1 MKNKVLLGGLAV
13 GLSVLL
19 AACGSKASGNANSS
33 SSSTSGSTTKI
44 SLMQNSE
51 LLSLDNSNFADL
63 TMWNVLEN
71 SMEGLYRQ
79 DSNNKVSAGI
89 AESVVKPTNNGKT
102 YTFHLRH
109 NAKWSNGDAVTANDF
124 VKSWQRSV
132 SAKSKSGYNY
142 IFSGIKNADK
152 ISDGKLSPTK
162 LGAKAVDAHTL
173 QVNLEHPMPYF
184 SKMMILPAFFPQ
196 DSKVV
201 QKYGSK
207 YGTSSDKT
215 VFDGPFKVT
224 GWTGTNDSWKL
235 LRNGHYYDQK
245 AIHLKE
251 IDMQVVKDANT
262 AHNLFSKGQLDDA
275 TITGV
280 TAQGLQKDK
289 NLRHV
294 QKAGT
299 YYLRL
304 NTKSGKT
311 LNNVKLRQ
319 AVSFA
324 IDRNHLTKDV
334 LADGSTPA
342 YTYVAQGLATDP
354 TTGKDFATEMKPS
367 ETYNVT
373 KAKQLWKEGLKEAKV
388 KGNVTL
394 ELVGAD
400 DTMYKN
406 VAQYLQGTLQQ
417 KLSNVKVSTQNLPTK
432 SWSGKEAAGT
442 FDFDQTFWLA
452 DFGDPENFL
461 SILTKNNPQNY
472 GHYADS
478 QFNAAM
484 TDATTANA
492 ANESSYWKDMR
503 TAQKRLNETMPV
515 VPLYSMVESHLVNPK
530 LKGIEYHPVGENDYT
545 RAYLE
550 K

>member
-1 MKNKVLLGGLAV
+1 MKMNRKVLLGGLAAT
-13 GLSVLL
+13 LSVVL
-19 AACGSKASGNANSS
+19 AACGSGTAKSGAG
-33 SSSTSGSTTKI
+33 TGKI

-79 DSNNKVSAGI
+79 DSNNKVAAGV
-89 AESVVKPTNNGKT
+89 ADSVVKPTNGGKT
-102 YTFHLRH
+102 YTFHLRK
-109 NAKWSNGDAVTANDF
+109 NAKWSNGDAVTAQDF
-124 VKSWQRSV
+124 VTSWQRGV
-132 SAKSKSGYNY
+132 SQKSKSGYNY

-152 ISDGKLSPTK
+152 ISAGKLAPSQ
-162 LGAKAVDAHTL
+162 LGAKAVDKHTL

-196 DSKVV
+196 DTKVVKQYGNKYGTNSSKVV
-201 QKYGSK
+201 Y
-207 YGTSSDKT
+207 
-215 VFDGPFKVT
+215 DGPFKVT

-235 LRNGHYYDQK
+235 LRNAHYYDQK

-262 AHNLFSKGQLDDA
+262 AHNLFAKGQLDDA

-280 TAQGLQKDK
+280 TAQGLQKNKD
-289 NLRHV
+289 LRHV
-294 QKAGT
+294 EKAGT
-299 YYLRL
+299 YYLRV
-304 NTKSGKT
+304 NSKSGET
-311 LNNVKLRQ
+311 LSNAKLRR
-319 AVSFA
+319 AISLA

-334 LADGSTPA
+334 LADGSQPA
-342 YTYVAQGLATDP
+342 YTYVTKGLATDP
-354 TTGKDFATEMKPS
+354 TTGKDFATEMTPS
-367 ETYNVT
+367 ETYNVA
-373 KAKQLWKEGLKEAKV
+373 KAKQLWKEGLKEANV
-388 KGNVTL
+388 KGEVTL
-394 ELVGAD
+394 RLAGAD
-400 DTMYKN
+400 DTSLKN
-406 VAQYLQGTLQQ
+406 VAQYVQGTLQQ
-417 KLSNVKVSTQNLPTK
+417 NLGNVKVSTQNLPTK
-432 SWSGKEAAGT
+432 SWSDKEAKGQ
-442 FDFDQTFWLA
+442 FDFDQTLWLA

-472 GHYADS
+472 GHYDDK
-478 QFNAAM
+478 QFNEAM

-492 ANESSYWKDMR
+492 ANEKSYWKDMR
-503 TAQKRLNETMPV
+503 TAQDRLNKTTGV

-545 RAYLE
+545 RAYLN